1 MGVANSALKREG
13 DLPTLESHGVG
24 SLFGLVQT
32 STRPAVGQS
41 TSSNRERPGHTS
53 KFGS

>member
-24 SLFGLVQT
+24 SLFGLVLT
-32 STRPAVGQS
+32 STITCRW
-41 TSSNRERPGHTS
+41 TIHI
-53 KFGS
+53 F